1 MAEEYTKITNE
12 EVERAFREAAVFLFG
27 LYKKYKQNKQM
38 EQDDAAWQFV
48 YFFHNNIIKLE
59 GILWN
64 PKQ

>member
-38 EQDDAAWQFV
+38 EQDDAA
-48 YFFHNNIIKLE
+48 
-59 GILWN
+59 
-64 PKQ
+64 